1 MKQEQPHRN
10 PRGPRE
16 DRIYLTGF
24 MGSGK
29 STIGPILAN
38 TIGYDFVD
46 VDQTIEEQIGKS
58 IDQVF
63 REDGEAHFRK
73 LEHALMAGLRSRPH
87 LVVSLGGGTI
97 ADHDNLRDI
106 KASGILIYLKATPE
120 QIFKRLHHKND
131 RPTLKDLSGERLN
144 DEQLRVR
151 IQELYRK
158 REPLY
163 SQADIVI
170 RTDERRVG
178 VTVDQIVKKLSYYL
192 T

>member
-46 VDQTIEEQIGKS
+46 VDKTIEEQIGKS

-63 REDGEAHFRK
+63 REDGETHFRK
-73 LEHALMAGLRSRPH
+73 LEHALMTGLRSRPH